1 MSSSRRC
8 LGMSVRGEMRAVAA
22 LKPHLVSATPA
33 TPSLSVCYERQLAAR
48 TTNYSQ
54 LLHFEL
60 CAYTLERI
68 DMSAPTNKR
77 QKGPDG
83 SPVGASNANR
93 STRTPPTS
101 HPHAKRLVPP
111 ALSRSARAR
120 HPFAITVLHQLSK
133 MPPTR
138 STRSTRAASTK
149 LTPSTSTSASINR
162 QASDSHHLRI
172 TVKAP
177 PSKLRQAV
185 SGDDPGSDYDSPEPP
200 VRTARSTR
208 NPRTVLDNESDDDQ
222 EDEDEEDDD
231 DDDDDAEGEDDDM
244 GNTDMMDP
252 EPSDEDAD
260 ADADDI
266 DMDSPQPTPS
276 VIRVAPSVP
285 AAKPQQKVNP
295 TSTAPSRKANLKS
308 VEAKEMEDD
317 DEDDDDELSDLQ
329 SGDDDLP
336 GAEDDEEDLDSDL
349 EGEDGD
355 ATLDLTKLTRRQRAV
370 YDEEQDASLMALSN
384 EAQKKKHLTAEEHAM
399 RRAEMA
405 RRRKNLS
412 EKRNEEEK
420 VCFGYTPL
428 VSIG

>member
-1 MSSSRRC
+1 
-8 LGMSVRGEMRAVAA
+8 
-22 LKPHLVSATPA
+22 
-33 TPSLSVCYERQLAAR
+33 
-48 TTNYSQ
+48 
-54 LLHFEL
+54 
-60 CAYTLERI
+60 
-68 DMSAPTNKR
+68 
-77 QKGPDG
+77 
-83 SPVGASNANR
+83 
-93 STRTPPTS
+93 
-101 HPHAKRLVPP
+101 
-111 ALSRSARAR
+111 
-120 HPFAITVLHQLSK
+120 

-138 STRSTRAASTK
+138 STRSTRAGTSQ
-149 LTPSTSTSASINR
+149 LTAPTSTSASINR

-177 PSKLRQAV
+177 PSKLRQAI
-185 SGDDPGSDYDSPEPP
+185 SGDDPESDFDSPEPP

-222 EDEDEEDDD
+222 EEDDDEDDD
-231 DDDDDAEGEDDDM
+231 DEDAEGEDDDM
-244 GNTDMMDP
+244 DNTDMMDP
-252 EPSDEDAD
+252 EASDED

-266 DMDSPQPTPS
+266 DMDSPHPTPS

-285 AAKPQQKVNP
+285 AAKPKPNVNLAV
-295 TSTAPSRKANLKS
+295 SAPPHKANLKS

-317 DEDDDDELSDLQ
+317 DDDDDDDELSDLQ
-329 SGDDDLP
+329 SGDEDLP

-355 ATLDLTKLTRRQRAV
+355 VTLDLTKLTRRQRAV

-420 VCFGYTPL
+420 VCFRSTG
-428 VSIG
+428 VISFG